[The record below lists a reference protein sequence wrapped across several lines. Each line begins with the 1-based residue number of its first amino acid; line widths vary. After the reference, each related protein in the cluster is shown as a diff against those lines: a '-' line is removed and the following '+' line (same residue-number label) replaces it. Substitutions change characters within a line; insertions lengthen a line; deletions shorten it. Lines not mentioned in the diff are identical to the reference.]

1 MITSPFRDFEYEKKN
16 VRFKFN
22 HRRKKVRGIRCR
34 NYKLCENIVSNNY
47 IETHGN
53 YICMVCN
60 LFGWGE
66 LSFKESHEECGVCL
80 ESYPVHL
87 KFPAQDCLHY
97 MCLKCSREIL
107 FWDESL
113 FQISP
118 EPFGCPPC
126 PNGCYNPVRGFQCCC
141 DNYVSMDDPE
151 NNPSVIERWKQE
163 QPEQYKEWDE
173 NQEFS
178 VELGSDMYALRS
190 NKRCPF
196 CRKQYQTPF
205 FI

>member
-1 MITSPFRDFEYEKKN
+1 
-16 VRFKFN
+16 
-22 HRRKKVRGIRCR
+22 
-34 NYKLCENIVSNNY
+34 
-47 IETHGN
+47 
-53 YICMVCN
+53 
-60 LFGWGE
+60 
-66 LSFKESHEECGVCL
+66 
-80 ESYPVHL
+80 
-87 KFPAQDCLHY
+87 
-97 MCLKCSREIL
+97 
-107 FWDESL
+107 
-113 FQISP
+113 
-118 EPFGCPPC
+118 
-126 PNGCYNPVRGFQCCC
+126 
-141 DNYVSMDDPE
+141 MDDPE